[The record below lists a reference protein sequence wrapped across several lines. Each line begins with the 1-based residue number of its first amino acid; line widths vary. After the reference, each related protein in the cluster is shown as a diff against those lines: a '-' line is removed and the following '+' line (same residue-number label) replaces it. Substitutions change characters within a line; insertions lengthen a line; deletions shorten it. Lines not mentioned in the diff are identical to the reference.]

1 MIIIGELIN
10 SSRNSIAN
18 AIRDQDIEAIQ
29 KVGLDQWK
37 AGAKFIDV
45 NAGTFDDK
53 EPEYLK
59 WLVQTVQEVADVS
72 CSIDSP
78 DPDAI
83 ESALSVHKGIPM
95 INSISLER
103 NRYENMIPLI
113 AGTNLKVIALCM
125 SDDGMPKTVDDRLRT
140 ADRLINR
147 LLQNNLPFENI
158 FLDPLIQPISV
169 DTSFGIEFLNAVE
182 KITTNYRGIHTICGL
197 SNISY
202 GLPARNFINRAFMIQ
217 AIAKGLDSAIMNPLN
232 KQLMASIIAAEALIG
247 RDSFCINYIEAYRS
261 EMFDF

>member
-10 SSRNSIAN
+10 SSRNSIAEV
-18 AIRDQDIEAIQ
+18 IKDKKIEAIQ
-29 KVGLDQWK
+29 RIALDQLK
-37 AGAKFIDV
+37 SGAKYIDV
-45 NAGTFDDK
+45 NAGTFDDM

-59 WLVQTVQEVADVS
+59 WIIQTIQEVADVP

-78 DPDAI
+78 DPNAI
-83 ESALSVHKGIPM
+83 ENALFVHKGIPL

-103 NRYENMIPLI
+103 DRYENLIPII

-125 SDDGMPKTVDDRLRT
+125 SDDGMPKTVNDRLRT

-147 LLQNNLPFENI
+147 LAQNKIPVENI
-158 FLDPLIQPISV
+158 FVDPLIQPISV
-169 DTSFGIEFLNAVE
+169 DTTFGIEFLNAVE
-182 KITTNYRGIHTICGL
+182 QITNRYRGIHTICGL

-202 GLPARNFINRAFMIQ
+202 GLPARNFLNHAFMIQ
-217 AIAKGLDSAIMNPLN
+217 AIAKGLDSAIMNPFD

-247 RDSFCINYIEAYRS
+247 RDNFCMNYIEAYRS

>member
-10 SSRNSIAN
+10 SSRNSIAD

-37 AGAKFIDV
+37 GGAKFIDV